1 LISNTCVLVGYSL
14 DDPDF
19 RSVLAQLHS
28 RLGAVP
34 PDLYVLDVDA
44 DPVRIDRYAR
54 RGVRT
59 VNVLSGGRGWAVL
72 EDLFKELADY
82 WADRVPTGVTS
93 TTTIGR
99 MVLRART
106 RLNRVILFL
115 VRSSHLSDY
124 NENVFF
130 ALTEEGL
137 LPVTEEDIQQ
147 PEGNELA
154 SLDLL
159 LDAAN
164 QVVVEV
170 DQTTDP
176 RLEYA
181 LKRVGNNR
189 VITIMPRANTAEH
202 LEIADMLPRWAIYG
216 PSDNGDWKDF
226 SLRLVEMLRRQREV
240 LHNEQQ
246 TVAGIRNLLESGRY
260 QTAFLV
266 GVVELE
272 GRLNRALG
280 LDEFIGNPATGRQ
293 KISRDLPRSLR
304 GLLTVALQ
312 LEMITITPDEITA
325 LVSGRNQIVHGGELP
340 ADHLRTLTELVLRL
354 LEELSDDPEE

>member
-1 LISNTCVLVGYSL
+1 
-14 DDPDF
+14 
-19 RSVLAQLHS
+19 
-28 RLGAVP
+28 
-34 PDLYVLDVDA
+34 
-44 DPVRIDRYAR
+44 
-54 RGVRT
+54 
-59 VNVLSGGRGWAVL
+59 
-72 EDLFKELADY
+72 
-82 WADRVPTGVTS
+82 
-93 TTTIGR
+93 
-99 MVLRART
+99 
-106 RLNRVILFL
+106 
-115 VRSSHLSDY
+115 
-124 NENVFF
+124 
-130 ALTEEGL
+130 
-137 LPVTEEDIQQ
+137 
-147 PEGNELA
+147 
-154 SLDLL
+154 
-159 LDAAN
+159 
-164 QVVVEV
+164 
-170 DQTTDP
+170 
-176 RLEYA
+176 
-181 LKRVGNNR
+181 
-189 VITIMPRANTAEH
+189 MPRANTAEH